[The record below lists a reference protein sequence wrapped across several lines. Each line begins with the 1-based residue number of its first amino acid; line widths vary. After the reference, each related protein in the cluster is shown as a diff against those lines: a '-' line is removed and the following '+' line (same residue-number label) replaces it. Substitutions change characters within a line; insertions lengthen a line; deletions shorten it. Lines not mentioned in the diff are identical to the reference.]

1 MSNEQFPLP
10 PPDIVC
16 VCVCAFQKCTVSLSS
31 MTPSWAP
38 LNLLYTDSIC
48 TQWLLLLLNFIR
60 FNNLL
65 KLLMQKSKRFLPS
78 PLDKC
83 KRKCTQNFPHV
94 CPPQYISSFIVHIC
108 ISSGLYLLFG
118 FKCSPQAHQASP
130 SCPSVNVLTI
140 WPQPSVLLL

>member
-1 MSNEQFPLP
+1 MSNSHFHLQTL
-10 PPDIVC
+10 C
-16 VCVCAFQKCTVSLSS
+16 VCVCFSEVYSVLEC

-38 LNLLYTDSIC
+38 LNLLYTNSMH
-48 TQWLLLLLNFIR
+48 THWLLLLLNFIQ

-65 KLLMQKSKRFLPS
+65 KPLMQKSKRFLLS
-78 PLDKC
+78 PLDTC
-83 KRKCTQNFPHV
+83 KHKCTQNFPHV

-118 FKCSPQAHQASP
+118 FKCSPQDHQASP
-130 SCPSVNVLTI
+130 SCSTLNVLTI